1 VSKGRAIGSP
11 DSFAVSLWHMR
22 MNMKALTVRA
32 FAPYADHKV
41 ETVKSAPMK
50 PGHIRI
56 DVKAAG
62 LNFPDILMVEGK
74 YQMKPPFP
82 FTPGSECAGII
93 TELADDVPHLKVGD
107 RVAAMVPTGAFASEC
122 LAPMQVTW
130 PIGDMPFE
138 TAAGVALV
146 YGTSYYALKQRA
158 DLQPGE
164 TLLVLGAAGGVGLA
178 AVELGKAMGARVIAA
193 ASTDEKLAVCKTHG
207 ADEGLNYSRED
218 IKARVKELGGADVIY
233 DPVGDKFAEPAMRSL
248 NLGGRHLVIGF
259 AAGEIPK
266 IPLNLALLKSIDIR
280 GVFWGPWTA
289 RDPKGHRDNM
299 GEIIGLYKS
308 GLIKPRISG
317 TYALEDFAAACDELT
332 GRRAMGKVILLPGQ
346 SD

>member
-1 VSKGRAIGSP
+1 
-11 DSFAVSLWHMR
+11 
-22 MNMKALTVRA
+22 MKALTVHA
-32 FAPYADHKV
+32 FKPNAQHKV
-41 ETVKSAPMK
+41 EDRPSEAMK
-50 PGHIRI
+50 PGHVRI

-107 RVAAMVPTGAFASEC
+107 RVAAMVQHGAFATEC

-138 TAAGVALV
+138 TAAGLALV

-158 DLQPGE
+158 QLQPGE

-193 ASTDEKLAVCKTHG
+193 ASTAEKLKVCRQHG
-207 ADEGLNYSRED
+207 ADEVINYSDED
-218 IKARVKELGGADVIY
+218 IKARMKELGGADVVY
-233 DPVGDKFAEPAMRSL
+233 DPVGDKFAQPSLRSL
-248 NLGGRHLVIGF
+248 KWYGRYMVIGF
-259 AAGEIPK
+259 AGGEIPK
-266 IPLNLALLKSIDIR
+266 IPLNLALLKSVDIR
-280 GVFWGPWTA
+280 GVFWGTWTMK
-289 RDPKGHRDNM
+289 DPKGHRENM
-299 GEIIGLYKS
+299 GEIIAMLKNGK
-308 GLIKPRISG
+308 IKPRISG
-317 TYALEDFAAACDELT
+317 TYPLEDFASACNELT
-332 GRRAMGKVILLPGQ
+332 QRRAMGKVILTM
-346 SD
+346 D